1 MTENSQDTVCVLVID
16 TGDERAARLVLADP
30 KLSAADWIVRPLSAT
45 GELPATKYLAFA
57 ALPREATERWAGE
70 HGVAA
75 EGQPTIGVATYAGER
90 PLPADGTRDR
100 CLGFSAGGTVAELGL
115 KVVRAG

>member
-1 MTENSQDTVCVLVID
+1 MTENSQETVCVLVLD
-16 TGDERAARLVLADP
+16 TGDERAARAVLADP
-30 KLSAADWIVRPLSAT
+30 ELSAADWIVRPLSPT
-45 GELPATKYLAFA
+45 GELPATMHVAYAS
-57 ALPREATERWAGE
+57 LPREATERWTGAGRPKIA
-70 HGVAA
+70 V
-75 EGQPTIGVATYAGER
+75 YAGDR

>member
-16 TGDERAARLVLADP
+16 TGDEQAARFILTDP
-30 KLSAADWIVRPLSAT
+30 ELSAADWIVRPLSPT
-45 GELPATKYLAFA
+45 GELPATKYLAYA
-57 ALPREATERWAGE
+57 ALPIESTERWAGQ
-70 HGVAA
+70 HAVAP
-75 EGQPTIGVATYAGER
+75 EGQPTIGVDTYAGDR

-100 CLGFSAGGTVAELGL
+100 CLGFGAGHTVAELGL